1 MVVVLQRGHRRRIA
15 VCDRPLGLVRLR
27 RRCGRRR
34 RGGGEHRSIR
44 LGRSRRTRR
53 PADRPP
59 HPGREPGA
67 PGGRRAHRRPGG
79 GGSPD
84 RARPGRRLTTRHSTS
99 GVASARGT
107 SHRNRAAAAQL
118 PADDL
123 EGLVPTRSTEPVGGL
138 ESLDDDALCL
148 AWRRSFLVLQSAR
161 SDRDRLAVVAQRQ
174 RYLDELERRSPQA
187 LETWLASG
195 ARAAGNPLPFLR
207 GHRPQGILNHGLCA
221 RSRRASSEVRP
232 RG

>member
-1 MVVVLQRGHRRRIA
+1 MATGAGLLCAIARWGWSACAVGAVVVAVVVASIGASAWAGRGVPAVPRIA
-15 VCDRPLGLVRLR
+15 HLTLVASLALPAVAGLIAVLE
-27 RRCGRRR
+27 GV
-34 RGGGEHRSIR
+34 GLLIV
-44 LGRSRRTRR
+44 L
-53 PADRPP
+53 AL
-59 HPGREPGA
+59 A
-67 PGGRRAHRRPGG
+67 
-79 GGSPD
+79 GGSPLVT
-84 RARPGRRLTTRHSTS
+84 RRVVSRRR
-99 GVASARGT
+99 SARATATG
-107 SHRNRAAAAQL
+107 RQPAQL

-207 GHRPQGILNHGLCA
+207 GHRPQGT
-221 RSRRASSEVRP
+221 
-232 RG
+232 